1 MIFFPSKVTGGTAKS
16 IQSINVAAV
25 VAVAGLASPAA
36 TNYMKK
42 LRVWRKSALFFSLF
56 QFFLEQPSFPPMS
69 MSALNS
75 FSGKG
80 GPMKKNSFL

>member
-1 MIFFPSKVTGGTAKS
+1 MIFFPSKVTGGAAKS

-42 LRVWRKSALFFSLF
+42 LRVWRKSALFSLF
-56 QFFLEQPSFPPMS
+56 FSFFGAAIFPPHVHVRPELVQWQGR
-69 MSALNS
+69 ANE
-75 FSGKG
+75 
-80 GPMKKNSFL
+80 KNSFF